1 DKRWVN
7 GTLGRVHSATPDRL
21 EIELEDGTRHVLTPE
36 QWENIE
42 YGYDEET
49 HRVSEKVLGI
59 YRQYPIRLAW
69 ALTIHKSQ
77 GLTFNRVI
85 IDLGRGAFSSG
96 QSYVALSRSTS
107 LDGLTLKSPL
117 TARDIFVNPAIVGF
131 TRLFN
136 NQDAINQAIE
146 AARADEMYRQAAKKF
161 DMGHT
166 SQAVDLFFA
175 AMQRKDILH
184 RPEVIRLIKHKLAVI
199 DSLRSEIK
207 TLKSEAGE
215 GATKFRQLAGEYIT
229 LGEEC
234 LEEGELSPAI
244 ANYRK
249 ALDIAP
255 GDLRALHG
263 LANAYT
269 LSADLDSAVST
280 YLTILKQ
287 DSENATALI
296 RLSDLYQQT
305 GDTYEALNLLLK
317 ALAHDKK
324 NPAIYNS
331 IADIYDLL
339 GDPDEAERYRHAA
352 KTLRPPRRK
361 KG

>member
-1 DKRWVN
+1 
-7 GTLGRVHSATPDRL
+7 
-21 EIELEDGTRHVLTPE
+21 
-36 QWENIE
+36 
-42 YGYDEET
+42 
-49 HRVSEKVLGI
+49 
-59 YRQYPIRLAW
+59 
-69 ALTIHKSQ
+69 
-77 GLTFNRVI
+77 GLTFSRVI
-85 IDLGRGAFSSG
+85 IDLGRGAFASG

-146 AARADEMYRQAAKKF
+146 AARADEMYRQAAKEF

-184 RPEVIRLIKHKLAVI
+184 RPEVIRLIKHKLAVV
-199 DSLRSEIK
+199 DSLRAEIK

-287 DSENATALI
+287 DSENVTALI